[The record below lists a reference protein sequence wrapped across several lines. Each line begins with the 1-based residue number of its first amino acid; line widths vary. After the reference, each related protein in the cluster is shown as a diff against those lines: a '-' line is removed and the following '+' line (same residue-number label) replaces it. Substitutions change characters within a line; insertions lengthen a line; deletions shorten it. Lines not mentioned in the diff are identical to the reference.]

1 MDGIKVI
8 PASEVIES
16 GSRKK
21 SKPTKKSDDKSSNK
35 SSLIITKTTNIKVV
49 DAKDVINAGTKSDN
63 KVNIDP
69 IQSDDKSDGNKADA
83 GVAGIASGGA
93 GAGGV
98 VDAAG
103 IVDAENR
110 TIKAIK
116 LKESIYYGP
125 NDINKKTFVKMYKS
139 KKLNLKWTENINMNG
154 AIVSCWTNQD
164 RTQYIIKLLEEGG
177 YKRFKFCG
185 CDEIYNYFIG
195 LGAIIFD
202 YTKENSTSP
211 SYLSNY
217 IDKSVT
223 TDVTDGKTITVECVS
238 DIEEDL
244 GFIGADLWSG
254 YRTKQL
260 LKDMPDNWGVVWK

>member
-1 MDGIKVI
+1 MEGIKVI

-21 SKPTKKSDDKSSNK
+21 TKSTIKSGAKSSNK
-35 SSLIITKTTNIKVV
+35 SSIVITKIAKITNIEVV
-49 DAKDVINAGTKSDN
+49 NAKDVVEAGTKQVN
-63 KVNIDP
+63 KVEIENAE
-69 IQSDDKSDGNKADA
+69 NKTDA
-83 GVAGIASGGA
+83 GIKT
-93 GAGGV
+93 
-98 VDAAG
+98 DIG
-103 IVDAENR
+103 IVGSENR

-139 KKLNLKWTENINMNG
+139 KKLNLKWTENINIDG

-177 YKRFKFCG
+177 YKRFKFYG
-185 CDEIYNYFIG
+185 CDEIYDFFID
-195 LGAIIFD
+195 LGAIPFD

-217 IDKSVT
+217 IDKEPKDSI
-223 TDVTDGKTITVECVS
+223 GSKGIECVS
-238 DIEEDL
+238 DTAEDTE
-244 GFIGADLWSG
+244 FIGADLWSG

-260 LKDMPDNWGVVWK
+260 LKGLPDNWGVIWK

>member
-8 PASEVIES
+8 PASDVIES

-21 SKPTKKSDDKSSNK
+21 SKPTKKSDDKLSNK

-49 DAKDVINAGTKSDN
+49 DAKDVINADTKSDN
-63 KVNIDP
+63 KVNIDT
-69 IQSDDKSDGNKADA
+69 IVHDDKTDGNKADTGA
-83 GVAGIASGGA
+83 AGGA
-93 GAGGV
+93 AGGA
-98 VDAAG
+98 DT
-103 IVDAENR
+103 ENR

-139 KKLNLKWTENINMNG
+139 KKLNLKWTENINIDG

-217 IDKSVT
+217 IDKDVT
-223 TDVTDGKTITVECVS
+223 TDVTDGKTITVECES
-238 DIEEDL
+238 GIDEDRE
-244 GFIGADLWSG
+244 FIGADLWSG

-260 LKDMPDNWGVVWK
+260 LKNVPDNWGVIWK